1 MTLWS
6 DMTNGKQSA
15 ELTLVRRM
23 LIIDKLPGGEQ
34 TESGMT
40 IRELLSSLVVDG
52 MTCGIRTVERDLEA
66 IDEVGSAWRRL
77 GVDLQKTRREGLSG
91 RAVCWR
97 HAPNSKG
104 IFLRAMSDE
113 QALMLTLV
121 EQELRHFMPPSAYD
135 LIRGYV
141 AAADRRL
148 ANPSNARQ
156 AHFRDLIR
164 VIAEGPEV
172 GAPQTDAAH
181 LGEINE
187 ALLRGEQLDMRYW
200 SSKDKQEKPY
210 RLHPIGLVKQGRFFW
225 LLAVKHEKTR
235 HANLLD
241 SVQTFRADRIRQI
254 ARRRQEVVDKRIPT
268 LDESLES
275 GNLAFFPA
283 GMIDLRLRFVKSR
296 SGEEL
301 CENFRDT
308 PLDLA
313 QRIIEIPNAG
323 MELHATVR
331 YTRQLVWT
339 LQRVAHL
346 VRVEEPAE
354 LRNEIIAFTR
364 GAAHLQLG
372 VSLS

>member
-1 MTLWS
+1 MS
-6 DMTNGKQSA
+6 KGKQGV

-23 LIIDKLPGGEQ
+23 LIIDKLPGGEAGDG
-34 TESGMT
+34 GMT
-40 IRELLSSLVVDG
+40 TRELLSALALDG
-52 MTCGIRTVERDLEA
+52 IECGIRTVERDLEA
-66 IDEVGSAWRRL
+66 IDELGSAWRRL
-77 GVDLQKTRREGLSG
+77 GVDLQKSRREDLAG

-104 IFLRAMSDE
+104 IFLRTMSDE

-135 LIRGYV
+135 LIRAYV

-172 GAPQTDAAH
+172 GAPQTDATH

-200 SSKDKQEKPY
+200 SSTDKQEKPY

-225 LLAVKHEKTR
+225 LLAVKHEKIR
-235 HANLLD
+235 PGNLLD
-241 SVQTFRADRIRQI
+241 AVQTFRADRIRQI
-254 ARRRQEVVDKRIPT
+254 ARRRQEVIDKRIPT
-268 LDESLES
+268 LDASLES

-283 GMIDLRLRFVKSR
+283 GMIELRLRFVNSR
-296 SGEEL
+296 SGQEL

-313 QRIIEIPNAG
+313 QRIIEIPDGG

-346 VRVEEPAE
+346 VRVEAPLE
-354 LRNEIIAFTR
+354 LRNEIIAFAR
-364 GAAHLQLG
+364 GAAQLQLG
-372 VSLS
+372 ESVG